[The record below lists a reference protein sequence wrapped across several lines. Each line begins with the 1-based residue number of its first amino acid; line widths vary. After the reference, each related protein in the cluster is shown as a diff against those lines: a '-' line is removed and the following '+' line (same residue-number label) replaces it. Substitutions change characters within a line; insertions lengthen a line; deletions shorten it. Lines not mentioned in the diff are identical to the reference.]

1 MLVTADERK
10 PFEKKMGETLVA
22 KLKEAQLDSTIF
34 IVANLHNSGSP
45 PTTPE
50 ESAQIAKLNLK
61 AANHAATMS
70 ALEMASMYATTGID
84 LLPNDKWER
93 EYDLT
98 KSLYATACRVESCLG
113 NHSRVVTLSNEVLGR
128 SDTPIMEQLP
138 IFLAKVAILES
149 QDGRFPEAIDVCLDV
164 LKRLGCKFP
173 RSKFGQ
179 LTNTI
184 GGIISI
190 NFTTKK
196 LTPKA
201 ISEIPIVE
209 DKKLIATM
217 QILDKLGALCII
229 SASPLFPLVA
239 FRSLELTLKHG
250 LCETSPAA
258 FALVGMLLVAVSG
271 DLQGGSVYANHALS
285 LMQRL
290 PNHEAIEARTM
301 FLSHFFVLPWTQP
314 LNCMVKPLLR
324 AYEVGLMTGDIDSA
338 VYAIGTYVTIA
349 IIAGRPLEGLLDDCR
364 VYFGQM
370 RQLGR

>member
-1 MLVTADERK
+1 VL
-10 PFEKKMGETLVA
+10 
-22 KLKEAQLDSTIF
+22 EAQLDSTIF
-34 IVANLHNSGSP
+34 IVANLHNDGSP

-50 ESAQIAKLNLK
+50 ESAQVAKLNLM
-61 AANHAATMS
+61 AAQHAAKMS
-70 ALEMASMYATTGID
+70 ALEMASVYAATGID
-84 LLPNDKWER
+84 LLPNDKWESQH
-93 EYDLT
+93 DLT
-98 KSLYATACRVESCLG
+98 KSLYAIACRVESCLG
-113 NHSRVVTLSNEVLGR
+113 NHSHVVTLCNEVLGR
-128 SDTPIMEQLP
+128 REIPIMEQLP

-149 QDGRFPEAIDVCLDV
+149 QDGRFPEAIDVCLNV
-164 LKRLGCKFP
+164 LRQLGCKFP

-179 LTNTI
+179 LTKTI
-184 GGIISI
+184 GGLIKI
-190 NFTTKK
+190 NSTTKK

-201 ISEIPIVE
+201 ISDIPIVE

-217 QILDKLGALCII
+217 QLLDKLGALCII
-229 SASPLFPLVA
+229 SASPLLPLVA
-239 FRSLELTLKHG
+239 FRSLNMTLKHG
-250 LCETSPAA
+250 LCETSPPA
-258 FALVGMLLVAVSG
+258 FALVGMLLVAALG
-271 DLQGGSVYANHALS
+271 DLQGGSAYANHS
-285 LMQRL
+285 LTLMKRL

-324 AYEVGLMTGDIDSA
+324 AYEVGLMTGDIDNA